1 MKFQC
6 TPSSDE
12 RSELPFVSQPL
23 GARRAASV
31 NLKSQISGLK
41 CYGKRLRTFLALIMT
56 FAIFGTMVELKGM
69 AADSNGLL
77 LVDNKGDKTL
87 GIIDPES
94 CRQIAVVEEDGET
107 GHEVAASPD
116 GKRAFVPIYGNS
128 GVGHPGTDGRLL
140 RVIDLQSRKIVGTV
154 DFGKGVRPHCAVIG
168 PKNGLLYAT
177 TELENSIAVIDP
189 GSLKIIGSVP
199 TGQEQS
205 HMLAITSDGRRG
217 YTANV
222 GPGTVSAIDLDAKK
236 VVKIIPISKNTQRI
250 SISVD
255 DRWVFT
261 ADQTKPQLA
270 VIDTASNE
278 VKSWIDLPGTGYG
291 TAPTPDGN
299 WLVVAM
305 SGINK
310 VGVVDLHSMKLARSF
325 DVPKAP
331 QEVLV
336 RPDGAVAYISCDASR
351 QVAVLD
357 LKEWKVSKLIDAGKG
372 ADGLAWA
379 VAAR

>member
-1 MKFQC
+1 MKFHC
-6 TPSSDE
+6 APSADVPCE
-12 RSELPFVSQPL
+12 NLNLNFKSELSNVEP
-23 GARRAASV
+23 
-31 NLKSQISGLK
+31 NLKSRINR
-41 CYGKRLRTFLALIMT
+41 CTFTVHNSVPLAVVAL
-56 FAIFGTMVELKGM
+56 FCFGATLSVT
-69 AADSNGLL
+69 AADPHGWL

-87 GIIDPES
+87 GLIDPET
-94 CRQIAVVEEDGET
+94 CKQIAVIEEDGET

-128 GVGHPGTDGRLL
+128 GVGHPGTDGRLV
-140 RVIDLQSRKIVGTV
+140 RVIDLETRKIVGTV

-168 PKNGLLYAT
+168 PKNGLLYVT
-177 TELENSIAVIDP
+177 TELENSITIIDP
-189 GSLKIIGSVP
+189 ETIKIIGTVP
-199 TGQEQS
+199 TGQPES
-205 HMLAITSDGRRG
+205 HMLAITSDGRKG

-222 GPGTVSAIDLDAKK
+222 GPGTVSVLDLEAKK
-236 VVKIIPISKNTQRI
+236 LVTVIPISKNTQRI
-250 SISVD
+250 SVSTD

-270 VIDTASNE
+270 VIDTSSNK
-278 VKSWIDLPGTGYG
+278 VKSWIELPGTGYG
-291 TAPTPDGN
+291 TAPTPDGK

-305 SGINK
+305 SGVNK
-310 VGVVDLHSMKLARSF
+310 VGVVDLQTMKLAHTF

-331 QEVLV
+331 QEVAV
-336 RPDGAVAYISCDASR
+336 RPDGAVAYISCDASK

-357 LKEWKVSKLIDAGKG
+357 LKQWKITNLIDAGRG